1 MAAFWAK
8 VSSVPNPGPP
18 PVFPRVNGLVA
29 TLSPAAMEL
38 RQATSDA
45 KLAGGLLA
53 LVGATS
59 RTQSLKKEFETKAAD
74 ASSRW
79 QNLQNNWGNYT
90 VSKDFQD
97 LLSNLQYL
105 RSQYDSLPQKRL
117 QELQKLE
124 ANRYRLQLHA
134 HLDRC
139 RISHARINGV
149 GVAKKDTLQSYSI
162 ETAADIVDHRVLAVP
177 GFGPVLLSNLK
188 RWRDQQERR
197 FVFDPNKEVDQAAKN
212 VVERQILAEK
222 IDIER
227 RLNEGLTKL
236 TASSSHILTRRRAV
250 LAQAQQA
257 ARDLAQA
264 QADLQAAEQAARE
277 LAQTGADLRA
287 AEQAARDRARA
298 EADLRAA
305 EQAARDRAQAEA
317 HPRVAAA
324 VPSTPRPAR
333 SPNVNARRIN
343 AAIFAFSVITIGG
356 LILALNLGKGPSA
369 VTQQQI
375 SRQVQ
380 PQQFQPPEA
389 SPVPPVQPTLPP
401 RVDERQTSPRP
412 EDQFSIPVP
421 ENPFQRGF
429 VDKTEWQQW
438 VAALTGDFRRGAEWW
453 AGRRSLANPGSC
465 KGTGATSQDFAF
477 GCESA
482 KARLTPI
489 DKKRKSDPEYR
500 RGWNSYSGPIKPPS
514 APDVHGS
521 PVEQST
527 IDTPR
532 GSETEAADRL
542 NAQELKRLGGR

>member
-1 MAAFWAK
+1 MP
-8 VSSVPNPGPP
+8 VP
-18 PVFPRVNGLVA
+18 R
-29 TLSPAAMEL
+29 
-38 RQATSDA
+38 
-45 KLAGGLLA
+45 
-53 LVGATS
+53 
-59 RTQSLKKEFETKAAD
+59 
-74 ASSRW
+74 
-79 QNLQNNWGNYT
+79 
-90 VSKDFQD
+90 
-97 LLSNLQYL
+97 
-105 RSQYDSLPQKRL
+105 
-117 QELQKLE
+117 
-124 ANRYRLQLHA
+124 
-134 HLDRC
+134 
-139 RISHARINGV
+139 
-149 GVAKKDTLQSYSI
+149 
-162 ETAADIVDHRVLAVP
+162 
-177 GFGPVLLSNLK
+177 
-188 RWRDQQERR
+188 
-197 FVFDPNKEVDQAAKN
+197 
-212 VVERQILAEK
+212 RQIPILIVA
-222 IDIER
+222 R
-227 RLNEGLTKL
+227 FLSRLPRY
-236 TASSSHILTRRRAV
+236 I
-250 LAQAQQA
+250 
-257 ARDLAQA
+257 
-264 QADLQAAEQAARE
+264 QAAEQAARE

-287 AEQAARDRARA
+287 AQQAARDRARA

-317 HPRVAAA
+317 RPRVAAA

-401 RVDERQTSPRP
+401 HVDERQTSPRP

-429 VDKTEWQQW
+429 ADKTEWQQW

-453 AGRRSLANPGSC
+453 AGRRSLPNPGSC
-465 KGTGATSQDFAF
+465 NGPGATSQDFAF